1 MSDAADIFGQP
12 VSDPEQAHDSFHAGG
27 SGTFSGGDIGGA
39 GLRFLGP
46 HQPTPPLTSE
56 DQQKLVDLIRH
67 YRRHDCSFVYGHCQ
81 LSRGHALPH
90 CVPDPDGSGSYLMVD
105 DDGRILREI

>member
-1 MSDAADIFGQP
+1 MSDDADIFGHP

-46 HQPTPPLTSE
+46 HQPIFS
-56 DQQKLVDLIRH
+56 Q
-67 YRRHDCSFVYGHCQ
+67 HDCDFNRGHCQ
-81 LSRGHALPH
+81 LGHGHALPH
-90 CVPDPDGSGSYLMVD
+90 CVPDPDGSGSYLMCD
-105 DDGRILREI
+105 DEGWVLREI